1 MKFERHAFI
10 SYAHIDNEPL
20 LADDDGWVTL
30 FHRTL
35 QQQLAMRLGEK
46 ANIWRDERLR
56 PIEDFSAEITAKLA
70 GAAVLISVLSP
81 RYLKSGWCRKELET
95 FCELAERETGLMLD
109 NKSRVFKVLTLPLE
123 NRDDASLPAAMNRAL
138 GYEFFAP
145 GPDGDELPLAPS
157 FGEEYKQKFLRKVSS
172 VAADIKRV
180 MALLDAKAPRPD
192 DLLAPAKPTVYLATC
207 SQDRRDSR
215 EMLVT
220 ELERLGCTV
229 LPDRQLPTDEASF
242 VEDVRAMLARS
253 RLAVHFVGAAY
264 GLVPEGASGKSVV
277 ELQNQLA
284 VQRCREAGRDA
295 LARLI
300 WLPEKTSTSAPTL
313 VPMPPVQAAFIQ
325 RLHTDAEAQ
334 FGADLITADFETL
347 KLSVRNAL
355 DRLNQ
360 PPPEPPPP
368 GPQPP
373 VGAGGPGGSGTTAP
387 RRRIHL
393 VHCEPDLRAFIELL
407 RVLGETA
414 DVTRPVFAGDAGSL
428 RETNQALLMACDEIW
443 LYYGSG
449 DDAWKYHQQ
458 NELRRIRGLRTERP
472 LPADTVVLAP
482 PDNDDKA
489 VLVEVGEPGCVV
501 LDLRAGISA
510 EMRVAIGAL
519 LASRAPAPGPGGSS
533 STP

>member
-10 SYAHIDNEPL
+10 SYAHIDDEPL

-46 ANIWRDERLR
+46 ANIWRDDRLR
-56 PIEDFSAEITAKLA
+56 PIEDFSAEITDKLA

-81 RYLKSGWCRKELET
+81 RYLKSDWCLRELQT
-95 FCELAERETGLMLD
+95 FCDLAERETGLVLD

-123 NRDDASLPAAMNRAL
+123 NRNDASLPAAMNRAL

-172 VAADIKRV
+172 VAADIKR
-180 MALLDAKAPRPD
+180 MMTLLDAEAPRPD
-192 DLLAPAKPTVYLATC
+192 APPAPAKPTVYLATC

-215 EMLVT
+215 EMLSS

-229 LPDRQLPTDEASF
+229 LPDHQLPTDELSF
-242 VEDVRAMLARS
+242 VDEVRGMLARS
-253 RLAVHFVGAAY
+253 QLSVHLVGAAY

-277 ELQNQLA
+277 ELQNEVA
-284 VQRCREAGRDA
+284 VQRCREAGRGA

-300 WLPEKTSTSAPTL
+300 WLPENTSTSATTAP
-313 VPMPPVQAAFIQ
+313 VPAVQAAFIQ

-347 KLSVRNAL
+347 KLSVRSAL
-355 DRLNQ
+355 DRLNK
-360 PPPEPPPP
+360 PPAVPAPV
-368 GPQPP
+368 P
-373 VGAGGPGGSGTTAP
+373 VGTGGPDGSITAAL
-387 RRRIHL
+387 RRRVHL
-393 VHCEPDLRAFIELL
+393 VHCEPDRRASIDLL
-407 RVLGETA
+407 RVLGESA
-414 DVTRPVFAGDAGSL
+414 DVTRPVFAGDAGVL
-428 RETNQALLMACDEIW
+428 RETNQALLMACDEVW

-458 NELRRIRGLRTERP
+458 NELRRIRGLRTDRP
-472 LPADTVVLAP
+472 LPADTVVLAL

-489 VLVEVGEPGCVV
+489 VLAEVGDPGCVV
-501 LDLRAGISA
+501 LDLRAGISP
-510 EMRVAIGAL
+510 EMRLAITAL
-519 LASRAPAPGPGGSS
+519 LASRVPAAEPGALRQ
-533 STP
+533 

>member
-10 SYAHIDNEPL
+10 SYAHIDDEPL
-20 LADDDGWVTL
+20 LADDDGWVTM

-56 PIEDFSAEITAKLA
+56 PIEDFSAEITDKLA

-81 RYLKSGWCRKELET
+81 RYLKSDWCLRELTT
-95 FCELAERETGLMLD
+95 FCDLAERETGLMLD

-123 NRDDASLPAAMNRAL
+123 NRNDASLPAAMNRAL

-172 VAADIKRV
+172 VAADIKR
-180 MALLDAKAPRPD
+180 MMTLLDAEAPRPD
-192 DLLAPAKPTVYLATC
+192 ALPAPPKPTVYLATC

-215 EMLVT
+215 EMLAT

-229 LPDRQLPTDEASF
+229 LPDRQLPTDELSF
-242 VEDVRAMLARS
+242 VDEVRGMLARS
-253 RLAVHFVGAAY
+253 RLSVHLVGAAY

-284 VQRCREAGRDA
+284 VQRCREAGRGA

-300 WLPEKTSTSAPTL
+300 WLPENDSSSATSPP
-313 VPMPPVQAAFIQ
+313 VPAVQAAFIH

-334 FGADLITADFETL
+334 FGADLICADFETL

-355 DRLNQ
+355 DRLNK
-360 PPPEPPPP
+360 PPAAAPHRSDDT
-368 GPQPP
+368 
-373 VGAGGPGGSGTTAP
+373 VGTDGLVTTAS
-387 RRRIHL
+387 RRRIVHL
-393 VHCEPDLRAFIELL
+393 VHCEPDRKTFIDLL
-407 RVLGETA
+407 RLLGETA
-414 DVTRPVFAGDAGSL
+414 NVTRPVFAGDAGVL
-428 RETNQALLMACDEIW
+428 REANQALLMACDEVW

-472 LPADTVVLAP
+472 LPADTVVLAL

-489 VLVEVGEPGCVV
+489 VLAEVGDPGCVV
-501 LDLRAGISA
+501 LDLRAGISP
-510 EMRVAIGAL
+510 EMRLAVGAL
-519 LASRAPAPGPGGSS
+519 LASRAPAVDPGPPQS
-533 STP
+533 